1 MSTYQFTTLEP
12 EILSEAIAAAV
23 KKQLQDW
30 TAEIVAKPID
40 ELMSREEAAEYL
52 RVSISTINNWRRSG
66 KLVAY
71 GLGNRVFFK
80 RSEVES
86 SLTKLQ

>member
-12 EILSEAIAAAV
+12 ETLSEAVAAAV
-23 KKQLQDW
+23 KKQLRDL